1 MATFFPPHVPLMQL
15 KAIKQWHV
23 EHREDHPVEYHLWDT
38 MLTLWML
45 GWMGMLPAM
54 VLDAQWTLPL
64 CLSSMLAP
72 NFYVFWRQ
80 RAHAAQRLRCDW
92 LQR

>member
-1 MATFFPPHVPLMQL
+1 
-15 KAIKQWHV
+15 
-23 EHREDHPVEYHLWDT
+23 
-38 MLTLWML
+38 
-45 GWMGMLPAM
+45 MLPAM